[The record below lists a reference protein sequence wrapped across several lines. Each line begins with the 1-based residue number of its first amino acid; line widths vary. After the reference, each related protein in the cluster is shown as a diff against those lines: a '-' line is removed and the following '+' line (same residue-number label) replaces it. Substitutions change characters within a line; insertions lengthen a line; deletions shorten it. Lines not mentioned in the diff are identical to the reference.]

1 MSLGPLMIGLASTE
15 LSAEER
21 EWLKQPQVGGVILFA
36 RNYAEPG
43 QLRALVDEIH
53 ALRDP
58 ALLVAVDQEGGRVQR
73 FREGFT
79 SLPPLAVLGRVYDRD
94 SSRALELAQSMGW
107 LMAAEVRSCG
117 VDISFAPVLDLD
129 RGLSGVIGDRAF
141 HADPSVVVKLADA
154 YIKGMEQ
161 GGLRAVGKHFPGHG
175 GVEADSH
182 LDLPVDTR
190 PILALHT
197 EDLVPFEELT
207 RMRRLAGVMM
217 AHVAYP
223 DLDNQPASFS
233 NRWINGLLRREFDFQ
248 GAVFCDDLGMEG
260 AAALGG
266 LPARAVAALEA
277 GNDMIMVC
285 NDLEAL
291 PAVLEAVR
299 EWPVDDALSARLLA
313 LRGPAGPALRDL
325 QQDQR
330 WELARRAALGLLDW
344 KA

>member
-1 MSLGPLMIGLASTE
+1 MSLGPLMVGVSSTE

-21 EWLKQPQVGGVILFA
+21 EWLLHPQVGGVILFA
-36 RNYAEPG
+36 RNFADPA
-43 QLRALVDEIH
+43 QLRSLVDGIH

-73 FREGFT
+73 FQTGFT
-79 SLPPLAVLGRVYDRD
+79 RLPPLAVLGRLHDRD
-94 SSRALELAQSMGW
+94 AARALELAQTMGW

-129 RGLSGVIGDRAF
+129 RGISSVIGDRAF
-141 HADPSVVVKLADA
+141 HSEPGVVVKLADA

-161 GGLRAVGKHFPGHG
+161 GGLRAIGKHFPGHG

-190 PILALHT
+190 PILSLHT

-207 RMRRLAGVMM
+207 RMRRLAGIMT

-248 GAVFCDDLGMEG
+248 GVVFCDDLGMEG
-260 AAALGG
+260 ASGLGG
-266 LPARAVAALEA
+266 LGARALAALEA
-277 GNDMIMVC
+277 GNDMVMVC
-285 NDLEAL
+285 NELDNV
-291 PAVLEAVR
+291 PAVLETLEDR
-299 EWPVDDALSARLLA
+299 PVDDEAAARLLA
-313 LRGPAGPALRDL
+313 LRGPAGPALLDL

-330 WELARRAALGLLDW
+330 WEMARRAAQGLLDW